1 MEVLKSKIPT
11 IIKTDFDFVKHEKNV
26 VTLPVVKTGHKWDF
40 AHVKNLCGQGRLYVK
55 LNVSKDELLNR
66 GNSDDKLSKPTF
78 SRTERALVI
87 EENAASVESDQNS
100 VPQQTS
106 QCGRYMYWRHQICST
121 ASSGFISR
129 PGPSHAQPLLHSNN
143 ASPGSSSSWQFLLE
157 VSQIESLRGNISSPF
172 WKWCQEC
179 PYQLWLCWQS
189 SRCSQFKWIKWS
201 STRILA
207 SYCSRRQSH
216 KCIRHSDRIK
226 KTNAISSTKTEHWQ
240 RTFVLRC
247 NLLLQRSR
255 HNNIHTFF
263 ACDIQDIQLAKD
275 NAQQFSVEFFLRVF

>member
-66 GNSDDKLSKPTF
+66 GNSDDELSKPTF

-106 QCGRYMYWRHQICST
+106 QCGRYMY
-121 ASSGFISR
+121 
-129 PGPSHAQPLLHSNN
+129 
-143 ASPGSSSSWQFLLE
+143 
-157 VSQIESLRGNISSPF
+157 
-172 WKWCQEC
+172 
-179 PYQLWLCWQS
+179 
-189 SRCSQFKWIKWS
+189 
-201 STRILA
+201 
-207 SYCSRRQSH
+207 
-216 KCIRHSDRIK
+216 
-226 KTNAISSTKTEHWQ
+226 
-240 RTFVLRC
+240 
-247 NLLLQRSR
+247 
-255 HNNIHTFF
+255 
-263 ACDIQDIQLAKD
+263 
-275 NAQQFSVEFFLRVF
+275 

>member
-11 IIKTDFDFVKHEKNV
+11 IIKTDFDFVKHEKN

-55 LNVSKDELLNR
+55 LNASKDELLNR
-66 GNSDDKLSKPTF
+66 GNSDDELSKPTF
-78 SRTERALVI
+78 SHTERALVI

-106 QCGRYMYWRHQICST
+106 QCGRYMYGRHQICST

-179 PYQLWLCWQS
+179 PYQL
-189 SRCSQFKWIKWS
+189 
-201 STRILA
+201 
-207 SYCSRRQSH
+207 
-216 KCIRHSDRIK
+216 
-226 KTNAISSTKTEHWQ
+226 
-240 RTFVLRC
+240 
-247 NLLLQRSR
+247 
-255 HNNIHTFF
+255 
-263 ACDIQDIQLAKD
+263 
-275 NAQQFSVEFFLRVF
+275 